1 MTDDSLSVKAQRLL
15 ALHEGPVLVLP
26 NAWDAGSAAVIAS
39 AGAQAIATTSA
50 GVSWALGSADGQH
63 LTRDEMLDAVARVV
77 RAVEIPVTADVEAGY
92 DDVAGTIQ
100 GVIRAGAVGVN
111 LEDTRSGG
119 ELLPAAEQAQQL
131 ALARQTAID
140 NGVPELVINARTDVF
155 LFQIGAPETRLG
167 NVLERA
173 AAYAEAGADVLFV
186 PGLLDLD
193 VLADLVKASP
203 LPISVMA
210 TPSGPTVAQFAAAGV
225 RRVSVGSGLAQHA
238 YTAALRA
245 AQEMLNEGTF
255 TGAANAVD
263 YGTIN
268 ALYRR

>member
-1 MTDDSLSVKAQRLL
+1 MKAQQLL

-50 GVSWALGSADGQH
+50 GVSWALGSPDGQQ
-63 LTRDEMLDAVARVV
+63 LTRDEMLDAVARIA

-92 DDVAGTIQ
+92 DDVAGTIA
-100 GVIRAGAVGVN
+100 GVLRSGAVGVN
-111 LEDTRSGG
+111 LEDSRGRDG
-119 ELLPAAEQAQQL
+119 LLPAAEQAQQL

-140 NGVPELVINARTDVF
+140 NGVPELVINARTDVY
-155 LFQIGAPETRLG
+155 LFQVGAPETRLG

-173 AAYAEAGADVLFV
+173 TAYAEAGADVLFV
-186 PGLLDLD
+186 PGLLDLA
-193 VLADLVKASP
+193 VLDDLVKTSP

-210 TPSGPTVAQFAAAGV
+210 TAGGPTVAQFAAVGV

-238 YTAALRA
+238 YTAALQA
-245 AQEMLNEGTF
+245 AREMLTEGTF
-255 TGAANAVD
+255 NSSADAVD

-268 ALYRR
+268 GLFRR